1 MEKGNNNEYIYE
13 KVSQEFMQY
22 MVEDDINNLLN
33 NIKRKYKDLNVYNYK
48 VFNPNNTYSFQN
60 FSNTNTKNNN
70 SNKFT
75 NYEKIANKSYYLIVN
90 KLMLQAL
97 GALETLYLSE
107 MSRLSVSL
115 PVNEYGFFSISRK
128 HIYEDIGISPK
139 QQDRICSKLEK
150 IGLITTVTYK
160 QEMTKFYKFN
170 DDEVLKFYLDKYKYT
185 CRRIKYK
192 GDR

>member
-1 MEKGNNNEYIYE
+1 MKDYNNEYTNE
-13 KVSQEFMQY
+13 ELPQELIKY
-22 MVEDDINNLLN
+22 MVEDDVNRLLDD
-33 NIKRKYKDLNVYNYK
+33 IKRKYKDLNVYNYK
-48 VFNPNNTYSFQN
+48 VFNPSNIYSFQN
-60 FSNTNTKNNN
+60 FNNMSTKNNS

-75 NYEKIANKSYYLIVN
+75 NYEKFSNKSYYLTIN
-90 KLMLQAL
+90 KMMLQAL
-97 GALETLYLSE
+97 GVLETLYLTE

-150 IGLITTVTYK
+150 FGLITTVTYQK
-160 QEMTKFYKFN
+160 EMIKFYRFN

-192 GDR
+192 GDRG